1 MAGDITRHSKN
12 LRLQLKTSSSQA
24 DTSIEG
30 QTGQNYL
37 HVFLFAR
44 LISATQKTVTFAQSL
59 QTALK
64 KPAVYSPHLGK
75 PDSTKERGV
84 QIYYLGFGRFGPSY
98 TAAPETDWTNFDS
111 NRAFHP

>member
-1 MAGDITRHSKN
+1 MVVFLNFLYIGPKIEALDDIRESN
-12 LRLQLKTSSSQA
+12 PC
-24 DTSIEG
+24 IEG

-44 LISATQKTVTFAQSL
+44 LISATQKTATFAQSL
-59 QTALK
+59 RTALK

-84 QIYYLGFGRFGPSY
+84 QINYLGFGRFGPS
-98 TAAPETDWTNFDS
+98 
-111 NRAFHP
+111 